1 MASTA
6 LDRKSYMSVTNLFSN
21 MDYKKDIINYF
32 QNVKDTLDKISVED
46 LNTLLNLLNKARDEN
61 RFVFIC
67 GNGGSASTASH
78 FCCDF
83 NKGISSD
90 QNSKFRFVCLSDNI
104 PTLMAYA
111 NDYSWE
117 EIFVGPLRNLFHEGD
132 FVIGISGSGNSSNVI
147 KALQYANEHQGIS
160 IGLTGYDGGIVKKI
174 SQYNVHVPIRDMQV
188 SEDLHLLLDH
198 CMMSILCKH
207 GENR

>member
-90 QNSKFRFVCLSDNI
+90 QKSKFRFVCLSDNI

>member
-1 MASTA
+1 
-6 LDRKSYMSVTNLFSN
+6 

-90 QNSKFRFVCLSDNI
+90 QKSKFRFVCLSDNI

>member
-1 MASTA
+1 
-6 LDRKSYMSVTNLFSN
+6 MSVTNLFSN

-90 QNSKFRFVCLSDNI
+90 QKSKFRFVCLSDNI

>member
-1 MASTA
+1 
-6 LDRKSYMSVTNLFSN
+6 

-90 QNSKFRFVCLSDNI
+90 QKSKFRFVCLSDNI

-117 EIFVGPLRNLFHEGD
+117 EIFVGPLRNLFQEGD